1 MISKEGKI
9 VNKSAIIIPAEYQF
23 NKMKKSPIEVNIP
36 PPAEYIPLGFD
47 SKADRFKGNI
57 KKHYRF
63 YIDKPLENSPFLP
76 ETPFDE
82 FTLMRGKRLTKFA
95 GLSEKKEGSGLKEVG
110 KFKGW
115 ISVESDLEKNSDKPD
130 RSLDL
135 DKEYMQKTN
144 CMVRVYVIS
153 AFALA
158 QLDSDSLSDPYLK
171 LVLGNTVIDNEKEYQ
186 SDKSDCDFFRM
197 FEFKAVFPG
206 DTSLRVQVWDKD
218 FLTSDELIGETII
231 DLENRYF
238 SKKFRSLSQ
247 IPIET
252 RDLYHP
258 LSTLNRGR
266 LRMFLEIFP
275 IAKLVESPK
284 PWEIQPRPPT
294 KFQIRVIIWE
304 LEDMPDGDIEGISDL
319 YVTGELVNSPIKL
332 KTDVHYIAQNG
343 KGVFNWRMVW
353 DVEVPSESYELK
365 LQAWDKDLVSSDD
378 FMGEYRLDFRE
389 MALEALETEN
399 EFKMKEKQTVELKV
413 KLLRCFQF

>member
-9 VNKSAIIIPAEYQF
+9 VNSSAIIIPAEYQF
-23 NKMKKSPIEVNIP
+23 NRIKNSPLEVNIP
-36 PPAEYIPLGFD
+36 PSSEYIPLGFD

-82 FTLMRGKRLTKFA
+82 FAIMRGKRLTKFA

-115 ISVESDLEKNSDKPD
+115 ISVESEIEKNAEKPD
-130 RSLDL
+130 KSLDL
-135 DKEYMQKTN
+135 DREYMQKNN
-144 CMVRVYVIS
+144 CIVRVYVIS
-153 AFALA
+153 AFGLA

-171 LVLGNTVIDNEKEYQ
+171 VILGNTVVDNEKEYQ
-186 SDKSDCDFFRM
+186 TDKTDCDFCRM
-197 FEFKAVFPG
+197 FELKAVFPG
-206 DTSLRVQVWDKD
+206 DTTLKVQVWDKD
-218 FLTSDELIGETII
+218 LLTSDELIGETII

-238 SKKFRSLSQ
+238 SKKFRSLRQ

-275 IAKLVESPK
+275 VSKLLESPK

-294 KFQIRVIIWE
+294 KFQLRMIIWE
-304 LEDMPDGDIEGISDL
+304 LEDMPNADIEGVSDL
-319 YVTGELVNSPIKL
+319 YVTGELVNSSKKL
-332 KTDVHYIAQNG
+332 KTDVHYRAQNG

-353 DVEVPSESYELK
+353 DVEVPSENYEVR

-378 FMGEYRLDFRE
+378 FMGEYRLDLRE
-389 MALEALETEN
+389 IVLEALETEN
-399 EFKMKEKQTVELKV
+399 EVKMKDKKTVDLKV
-413 KLLRCFQF
+413 SYL